1 MFSDLRVRFRS
12 LFCRTVVSDE
22 IDQELQ
28 FHLEQQMKKYL
39 RAGLTLEQAS
49 RRLRLEFGGLTQVRE
64 DCHQASGINFIENMG
79 QDFKYAIR
87 MFGRTPGFTIVV
99 VMTLALGIGAN
110 TAVFSMINAVL
121 LKMLPVKDPEQL
133 VQLSKIQPDYSPN
146 TYNTYFSYPDVER
159 FQRETQAF
167 SGLFAFADLGA
178 VNVEVKG
185 SGEIANGQVVS
196 GNYFSTLGVSAILG
210 RTISPADDKPP
221 GENAVAVVSYKY
233 WRERLGGS
241 PAVAGMKITVNNY
254 PFTIIGV
261 TPPEFFGLQPGKPVD
276 ISFPLK
282 MIAPLRPAYAM
293 KGTPYYVLTWPSR
306 NVFFIMGRLRPGV
319 TAASAA
325 ARMEPL
331 FRDAMNDEAMGL
343 QGTPLD
349 SPRNIENHRQAK
361 LRLDAGGQGLGAL
374 RQRFSKPLWIL
385 MAAVVLLLLIACANV
400 ATLLLARA
408 QFRQHEMAARLVLGA
423 RRLRLMQQLI
433 TEGVVLA
440 LAGGVLG
447 IALAFWACGSLMAL
461 MRHMGTP
468 IVLSVRPD
476 LRVLGFTLAISAL
489 TATLFGL
496 IPAWRLARTE
506 MPSGLVP
513 NVHGAGKSASRS
525 HTTKTLIALQV
536 AASLVLMVGS
546 GLLVRSLQ
554 NLKNF
559 YPGFRTDDVLLFD
572 VNARLLGYTVAQTN
586 ALYRRLVD
594 QIDALPGIRRTSFST
609 VAPLSGGL
617 GETIPTI
624 EGYQPASRTAPPI
637 VGLNFLGPHYFE
649 TLETPVLLGRDFT
662 VEDDSNA
669 PKVAIIN
676 KRMAHDI
683 FGGTNPIG
691 RRLSTPAFAGD
702 KSWYSIVGVVSD
714 AKSEDLR
721 GTVKPMLYV
730 PTEQTV
736 LPGGVTFEVRTVRD
750 APAEAPAVLRAVA
763 QVDGRLSVS
772 GMKTLNE
779 QMDDSLVQER
789 LVAFLAGL
797 FGILATLLASVGL
810 YGVMAYTVSRK
821 TNEIGIRM
829 ALGSG
834 RFQIAALILREA
846 LLMVLAGRVLGIPAA
861 MAIARLMRSQ
871 LYGLGPY
878 DPLTMLFAVG
888 VMTCVAILACYP
900 PATRAMRIDPLAA
913 LRYE

>member
-1 MFSDLRVRFRS
+1 MLSDLRVRFRS
-12 LFCRTVVSDE
+12 LFRRTAVSHE

-28 FHLEQQMKKYL
+28 FHLEQQLEKYL
-39 RAGLTLEQAS
+39 QAGLTGEQAS
-49 RRLRLEFGGLTQVRE
+49 RRLRLEFGGLTQVKE
-64 DCHQASGINFIENMG
+64 DCQQASGINFIEHIG

-87 MFGRTPGFTIVV
+87 MFGRRPGFSTVV
-99 VMTLALGIGAN
+99 IMTLALGIGAN

-121 LKMLPVKDPEQL
+121 LKMLPVKHPEQL
-133 VQLSKIQPDYSPN
+133 VQLSKIQPVDGPN
-146 TYNTYFSYPDVER
+146 AYFSYPDVER
-159 FQRETQAF
+159 FQRETHAF
-167 SGLFAFADLGA
+167 SGLFAFADLGG

-210 RTISPADDKPP
+210 RMISPADDRLT

-241 PAVAGMKITVNNY
+241 PGVVGMQIVVNNY
-254 PFTIIGV
+254 PFNVVGV
-261 TPPEFFGLQPGKPVD
+261 TPPEFFGLQPGRPID
-276 ISFPLK
+276 ISVPLR
-282 MIAPLRPAYAM
+282 MIAPLRPEYAM

-306 NVFFIMGRLRPGV
+306 RAFLIMGRLRPGV
-319 TAASAA
+319 TAAAAA
-325 ARMEPL
+325 ARMEPS

-343 QGTPLD
+343 RGTPLD

-361 LRLDAGGQGLGAL
+361 LRLDAGGQGMDAL
-374 RQRFSKPLWIL
+374 RERFSKPLWIL
-385 MAAVVLLLLIACANV
+385 MAAVLLLLLIACANV

-476 LRVLGFTLAISAL
+476 LRVLGFTLAISVL

-496 IPAWRLARTE
+496 IPAWRLARTD

-513 NVHGAGKSASRS
+513 NVHGAGSKGASRS

-554 NLKNF
+554 NLKKF
-559 YPGFRTDDVLLFD
+559 YPGFCTDDVLLFD

-586 ALYRRLVD
+586 AVYRRLIG
-594 QIDALPGIRRTSFST
+594 QIDALPGVRRTSFST
-609 VAPLSGGL
+609 DAPLSGGV

-624 EGYQPASRTAPPI
+624 EGYQPASGSAPPI
-637 VGLNFLGPHYFE
+637 VGLNSLGPHYFE
-649 TLETPVLLGRDFT
+649 ALETPVLLGRDFT
-662 VEDDSNA
+662 GEDGASA

-691 RRLSTPAFAGD
+691 RRLSIPAFAGD
-702 KSWYSIVGVVSD
+702 KSWYSIVGVVAD

-721 GTVKPMLYV
+721 GSVKPMLYV

-736 LPGGVTFEVRTVRD
+736 VPGGVTFEVRTVRD
-750 APAEAPAVLRAVA
+750 APAEAPDVLRAVA
-763 QVDGRLSVS
+763 QVDGRLSPS
-772 GMKTLNE
+772 GMKTLND
-779 QMDDSLVQER
+779 QVDDSLVQER
-789 LVAFLAGL
+789 LIAFLAGL
-797 FGILATLLASVGL
+797 FGILAVLLASVGL
-810 YGVMAYTVSRK
+810 YGVMAYTVGRK

-834 RFQIAALILREA
+834 RIQIAALILREA
-846 LLMVLAGRVLGIPAA
+846 LLMVLAGLVLGIPAA
-861 MAIARLMRSQ
+861 MATASLMRSQ

-888 VMTCVAILACYP
+888 MMTCVAVLACYP
-900 PATRAMRIDPLAA
+900 PAARAMRIDPLAA